1 MCTWVNG
8 RKETLD
14 QNTAVITF
22 VAEYLEF
29 EIHFSYPS
37 EKAKYIVGY
46 LDLKHRREVGAKEKS
61 EIITKVTIKVMA
73 LNIAMG

>member
-1 MCTWVNG
+1 MFLFCH
-8 RKETLD
+8 L
-14 QNTAVITF
+14 
-22 VAEYLEF
+22 
-29 EIHFSYPS
+29 P
-37 EKAKYIVGY
+37 KYIVGY